1 MLKAVL
7 FDLDGTLIDSIP
19 LIRLSFE
26 HTFHQLGL
34 PWGKGEVLNTI
45 GLPLRDVAED
55 YAPGNAETF
64 LAVYAEFQKKTQDK
78 LLKPFPETKKT
89 LNHLQE
95 KGYHIG
101 VVTSKRRKATKTS
114 LDITELKKYLEVV
127 ISVEDAQKPKP
138 NPDCLL
144 AALKQLDIQPNE
156 AVYIGDSI
164 YDILTGKN
172 AGAAT
177 IGVTW
182 GIAAKEEQV
191 F

>member
-1 MLKAVL
+1 M
-7 FDLDGTLIDSIP
+7 
-19 LIRLSFE
+19 
-26 HTFHQLGL
+26 
-34 PWGKGEVLNTI
+34 
-45 GLPLRDVAED
+45 
-55 YAPGNAETF
+55 
-64 LAVYAEFQKKTQDK
+64 
-78 LLKPFPETKKT
+78 
-89 LNHLQE
+89 
-95 KGYHIG
+95 
-101 VVTSKRRKATKTS
+101 TSKRRKATKTS

-182 GIAAKEEQV
+182 GIAAKEDLKNNDLTSWLILGRNCV
-191 F
+191 LPLIA